1 NDLCTGRT
9 YTVLLMRER
18 ADLLQFLI
26 HQYHCVDWTCKGPRV
41 QDQEWEGMW
50 ASDWQEN
57 WQQLDDFWHQKFRT
71 LLSDV
76 EKEVFLQLLD
86 SERATAARADAAR
99 QGSASAVRNE
109 TAVTPT
115 AVVADEM
122 DSMAGGCLSCAVVV
136 AHAAKDKEN
145 SAKQPV
151 VEPSPSWEQHSTATV
166 AELPL
171 EEPEVQQ
178 QQMYP
183 VEEVVVSPLGGEP
196 TVDIKWHKAGQL
208 SETLVL
214 GED

>member
-1 NDLCTGRT
+1 
-9 YTVLLMRER
+9 
-18 ADLLQFLI
+18 A
-26 HQYHCVDWTCKGPRV
+26 
-41 QDQEWEGMW
+41 
-50 ASDWQEN
+50 
-57 WQQLDDFWHQKFRT
+57 
-71 LLSDV
+71 
-76 EKEVFLQLLD
+76 
-86 SERATAARADAAR
+86 
-99 QGSASAVRNE
+99 SASRNE

-122 DSMAGGCLSCAVVV
+122 GSMASGCLSCAVVV

-151 VEPSPSWEQHSTATV
+151 VEPSPSGEQHSTATV

-171 EEPEVQQ
+171 EQPEVQQ
-178 QQMYP
+178 QQMDP

-214 GED
+214 GEYCCVILEVSNCWCAETVGD

>member
-1 NDLCTGRT
+1 
-9 YTVLLMRER
+9 
-18 ADLLQFLI
+18 
-26 HQYHCVDWTCKGPRV
+26 
-41 QDQEWEGMW
+41 
-50 ASDWQEN
+50 
-57 WQQLDDFWHQKFRT
+57 
-71 LLSDV
+71 
-76 EKEVFLQLLD
+76 
-86 SERATAARADAAR
+86 
-99 QGSASAVRNE
+99 
-109 TAVTPT
+109 
-115 AVVADEM
+115 M
-122 DSMAGGCLSCAVVV
+122 DSMASGCLSCAVVV

-151 VEPSPSWEQHSTATV
+151 VEPSPSWEQHSTATVV

-214 GED
+214 GEDCCVILEVSNCWCAE